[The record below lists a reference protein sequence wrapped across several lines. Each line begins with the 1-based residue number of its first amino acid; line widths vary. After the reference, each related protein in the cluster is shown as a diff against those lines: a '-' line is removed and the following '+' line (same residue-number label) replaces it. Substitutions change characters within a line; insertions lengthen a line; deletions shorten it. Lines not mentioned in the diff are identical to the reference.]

1 MKDKPETPPQ
11 EPVKILCFSAENFKA
26 VKTFYCEPNAD
37 GLTVIGGDNCAGK
50 TTCLDILS
58 FALGGAKY
66 RPSNPKREGAVGD
79 TTLHVELSNGLTV
92 ERKGKNLSLTVTD
105 REGARHGQ
113 ELLDAFIS
121 NIAIDLP
128 KFYNA
133 SAKDK
138 AHMIL
143 DTLGIEEKLA
153 ELAKREK
160 EKYDTRTMVGREA
173 DRKQKAAEDMPWH
186 EDAPEEKV
194 SVKELIDQQQE
205 ILARNGIRAEHKR
218 DKKNLE
224 SELEELKRSQNELK
238 SRLRLVEQQIETCK
252 GKLQDAYSI
261 VEADGE
267 NESTAELEAQIAN
280 FEETNRKV
288 AENAERTRRMEEADA
303 LHDQKDAL
311 TKEIEEIRDER
322 LSLLKDAD
330 FPLEGL
336 SVNDDG
342 ELVYNGQPWDCMS
355 GAQQLI
361 VSCAIA
367 SRINPNCRFVRMDK
381 LEQLDLKTLAEF
393 DAWLKTQ
400 DLQCIATRV
409 STGSECTLIIENGE
423 VKHGENPVIIPRKK
437 KPAPKKPEPSEELD
451 DSDY

>member
-1 MKDKPETPPQ
+1 MKEETNKSS
-11 EPVKILCFSAENFKA
+11 EPVKIMCFSAGNFKA
-26 VKTFYCEPNAD
+26 LKAFYCEPKPE
-37 GLTVIGGDNCAGK
+37 GLTVIGGGNGAGK
-50 TTCLDILS
+50 SSCLDAIA
-58 FALGGAKY
+58 FAVGGARH
-66 RPSNPKREGAVGD
+66 RPSNPKREGSVGD
-79 TTLHVELSNGLTV
+79 TTLHVDLSNGLTV

-113 ELLDAFIS
+113 ELLDALVS
-121 NIAIDLP
+121 QIAIDLP

-205 ILARNGIRAEHKR
+205 ILARNVIKEEHR
-218 DKKNLE
+218 RNLE
-224 SELEELKRSQNELK
+224 VNKSELERVNAELKRLSERREELVAKVK
-238 SRLRLVEQQIETCK
+238 SAE
-252 GKLQDAYSI
+252 
-261 VEADGE
+261 GE
-267 NESTAELEAQIAN
+267 DFTLESTSELEKQIAN

-288 AENAERTRRMEEADA
+288 AENAERTRRLEEADA
-303 LHDQKDAL
+303 LSDQRDAL
-311 TKEIEEIRDER
+311 TKEIEDIREER
-322 LSLLKDAD
+322 LALLKDAD

-336 SVNDDG
+336 SVNDAG

-355 GAQQLI
+355 GSQQLI

-367 SRINPNCRFVRMDK
+367 SRVNPQCRFVLMDK
-381 LEQLDLKTLAEF
+381 LEQLDLDTLREF
-393 DAWLKTQ
+393 DAWLRTQ

-409 STGSECTLIIENGE
+409 STGGECTLVIEDGE
-423 VKHGENPVIIPRKK
+423 VKEGEK
-437 KPAPKKPEPSEELD
+437 KPVLVPRNANNAEDGLSAN
-451 DSDY
+451 DY

>member
-1 MKDKPETPPQ
+1 MKDKKTEPPQ
-11 EPVKILCFSAENFKA
+11 EPVKILCFSAENYKS
-26 VKTFYCEPNAD
+26 VKTFYCEPKPE
-37 GLTVIGGDNCAGK
+37 GLTIIGGDNCAGK

-79 TTLHVELSNGLTV
+79 TTLHVELSNGLVV
-92 ERKGKNLSLTVTD
+92 ERRGKNLSLTVTD

-121 NIAIDLP
+121 SIAIDLP

-133 SAKDK
+133 SSKDK

-153 ELAKREK
+153 ELARREK
-160 EKYDTRTMVGREA
+160 EKYDTRMMVGREA
-173 DRKQKAAEDMPWH
+173 DRKLKAAEDMPWH
-186 EDAPEEKV
+186 EDAPEAPV
-194 SVKELIDQQQE
+194 SVADLVKQQLT
-205 ILARNGIRAEHKR
+205 ILARNGIKDEYRRNMEANRSELSRVSLEIDRLLQRQKVLQAAIRAA
-218 DKKNLE
+218 E
-224 SELEELKRSQNELK
+224 SEDLTL
-238 SRLRLVEQQIETCK
+238 
-252 GKLQDAYSI
+252 
-261 VEADGE
+261 
-267 NESTAELEAQIAN
+267 ESTAELEAKIAD
-280 FEETNRKV
+280 FEEINRKV
-288 AENAERTRRMEEADA
+288 TENAERTRRMEEANA
-303 LHDQKDAL
+303 LADQRETL
-311 TKEIEEIRDER
+311 TKEIEAVRSER

-336 SVNDDG
+336 TINDDG

-393 DAWLKTQ
+393 DRWLKTQ

-409 STGSECTLIIENGE
+409 STGSECTLVLENGE
-423 VKHGENPVIIPRKK
+423 VKQGDNPVIIPRKAAEK
-437 KPAPKKPEPSEELD
+437 KASAALAD
-451 DSDY
+451 DDY

>member
-1 MKDKPETPPQ
+1 MKDRPETPQ

-26 VKTFYCEPNAD
+26 VKTFYCEPKPE
-37 GLTVIGGDNCAGK
+37 GLTIIGGDNCAGK

-133 SAKDK
+133 SSKDK

-186 EDAPEEKV
+186 EDVPEEKV
-194 SVKELIDQQQE
+194 SVKELIAQQQE
-205 ILARNGIRAEHKR
+205 VLARNGIRAEHKR
-218 DKKNLE
+218 NLE
-224 SELEELKRSQNELK
+224 SYKSKVADIDSRVKALLDEKAELLDKINDVQNAVQK
-238 SRLRLVEQQIETCK
+238 
-252 GKLQDAYSI
+252 
-261 VEADGE
+261 DGE
-267 NESTAELEAQIAN
+267 DESTAELEGRIAN
-280 FEETNRKV
+280 FEAINSKI

-303 LHDQKDAL
+303 LNDQKDAL
-311 TKEIEEIRDER
+311 TKEIEEIREER
-322 LSLLKDAD
+322 LSLLKNAD

-336 SVNDDG
+336 TVNDDC
-342 ELVYNGQPWDCMS
+342 ELIYNGAAWDCMS

-393 DAWLKTQ
+393 DKWLRTQ

-409 STGSECTLIIENGE
+409 STGSECTLVVENGE
-423 VKHGENPVIIPRKK
+423 VKQGDNPVLIPRKAE
-437 KPAPKKPEPSEELD
+437 KPANTALAD
-451 DSDY
+451 DDY

>member
-1 MKDKPETPPQ
+1 MKNATTT
-11 EPVKILCFSAENFKA
+11 EPVKILCFSAGNFKA
-26 VKTFYCEPNAD
+26 LKAFYCEPKPE
-37 GLTVIGGDNCAGK
+37 GLTVIGGDNGAGK
-50 TTCLDILS
+50 SSCLDALA
-58 FALGGAKY
+58 FAVGGKKY
-66 RPSNPKREGAVGD
+66 CPSNPKREGAIGD
-79 TTLHVELSNGLTV
+79 TTLHVDLSNGITV

-133 SAKDK
+133 SSKDK

-143 DTLGIEEKLA
+143 ETLGIEDKLA
-153 ELAKREK
+153 ELAKAEK

-186 EDAPEEKV
+186 DDAPEKPV
-194 SVKELIDQQQE
+194 AVAELIRQQQE
-205 ILARNGIRAEHKR
+205 ILARNGIRAEHRR
-218 DKKNLE
+218 DL
-224 SELEELKRSQNELK
+224 SAMLEERESVQRQLADLTRRNEELSTK
-238 SRLRLVEQQIETCK
+238 IASVQ
-252 GKLQDAYSI
+252 SI
-261 VEADGE
+261 VQEDGE

-288 AENAERTRRMEEADA
+288 VENAERTRRMEEADA
-303 LHDQKDAL
+303 LNDQKDAL
-311 TKEIEEIRDER
+311 TKEIEAIRAER
-322 LSLLKDAD
+322 IALLKGAD

-336 SVNDDG
+336 SVNDGG

-355 GAQQLI
+355 GSQQLI

-367 SRINPNCRFVRMDK
+367 SRINPSCRFVLMDK
-381 LEQLDLKTLAEF
+381 LEQLDLTTLAEF
-393 DAWLKTQ
+393 DKWLKTQ

-409 STGSECTLIIENGE
+409 STGGECSLIIEDGE
-423 VKHGENPVIIPRKK
+423 VKEGEKKPVLIPRKAD
-437 KPAPKKPEPSEELD
+437 KPSDNELKD
-451 DSDY
+451 DDY

>member
-1 MKDKPETPPQ
+1 MKEKTDTETPQ

-26 VKTFYCEPNAD
+26 VKTFYCEPKPE
-37 GLTVIGGDNCAGK
+37 GLTIIGGDNCAGK

-105 REGARHGQ
+105 KQGARHGQ

-121 NIAIDLP
+121 TIAIDLP

-133 SAKDK
+133 SSKDK

-143 DTLGIEEKLA
+143 ETLGIEEKLA
-153 ELAKREK
+153 DLAKREK

-173 DRKQKAAEDMPWH
+173 DKKQKAAEDMPWH
-186 EDAPEEKV
+186 EDVPEEKV
-194 SVKELIDQQQE
+194 SVKELIAQQQE
-205 ILARNGIRAEHKR
+205 VLARNGIRAEHKR
-218 DKKNLE
+218 NLE
-224 SELEELKRSQNELK
+224 SYKSKVADIDSRVKALLDEKAELLDKINDVQNAVQK
-238 SRLRLVEQQIETCK
+238 
-252 GKLQDAYSI
+252 
-261 VEADGE
+261 DGE
-267 NESTAELEAQIAN
+267 EESTAELEGRIAN
-280 FEETNRKV
+280 FEAINSKI

-303 LHDQKDAL
+303 LNDQKDTL
-311 TKEIEEIRDER
+311 TKEIEEIRAER
-322 LSLLKDAD
+322 LALLKDAD
-330 FPLEGL
+330 FPLDGL
-336 SVNDDG
+336 TVNDDG
-342 ELVYNGQPWDCMS
+342 ELIYNGAAWDCMS

-367 SRINPNCRFVRMDK
+367 SQINPSCRFVRMDK

-393 DAWLKTQ
+393 DAWLKSR

-409 STGSECTLIIENGE
+409 SKGSECTLIIEDGV
-423 VKHGENPVIIPRKK
+423 VKDEEGKVLIPRKK
-437 KPAPKKPEPSEELD
+437 PEPPKDDTLD
-451 DSDY
+451 DGDY

>member
-1 MKDKPETPPQ
+1 MKTQEQ
-11 EPVKILCFSAENFKA
+11 EPVKIICFSAGNFKA
-26 VKTFYCEPNAD
+26 LKAFYCEPKPE
-37 GLTVIGGDNCAGK
+37 GLTVIGGDNGAGK
-50 TTCLDILS
+50 SSCLDALA
-58 FALGGAKY
+58 FAVGGKKY
-66 RPSNPKREGAVGD
+66 CPSNPKRKGAIGD
-79 TTLHVELSNGLTV
+79 TTLHVDLSNGITV

-113 ELLDAFIS
+113 ELLNAFIS

-133 SAKDK
+133 SSKDK

-143 DTLGIEEKLA
+143 ATLGIEDKLA
-153 ELAKREK
+153 ELAKAEK

-186 EDAPEEKV
+186 EDAPEDPV
-194 SVKELIDQQQE
+194 SVAELIKQQQE

-218 DKKNLE
+218 DL
-224 SELEELKRSQNELK
+224 SSMLEERESVRRQLADLTRRENELSTK
-238 SRLRLVEQQIETCK
+238 IASVR
-252 GKLQDAYSI
+252 SI
-261 VEADGE
+261 VQEDGE

-303 LHDQKDAL
+303 LNDQKDAL
-311 TKEIEEIRDER
+311 TKEIEAIRAER
-322 LSLLKDAD
+322 IALLQGAN

-336 SVNDDG
+336 SVNDGG
-342 ELVYNGQPWDCMS
+342 ELVYNDQPWDCMS
-355 GAQQLI
+355 GSQQLI

-367 SRINPNCRFVRMDK
+367 SRINPSCRFVLMDK
-381 LEQLDLKTLAEF
+381 LEQLDLTTLAEF

-409 STGSECTLIIENGE
+409 STGDECSLIIEAGE
-423 VKHGENPVIIPRKK
+423 VKEGETRPVLIPRKAK
-437 KPAPKKPEPSEELD
+437 PSEELD

>member
-1 MKDKPETPPQ
+1 MKDRPETPQ

-26 VKTFYCEPNAD
+26 VKTFYCEPKPE
-37 GLTVIGGDNCAGK
+37 GLTIIGGDNCAGK

-133 SAKDK
+133 SSKDK

-186 EDAPEEKV
+186 EDVPEEKV
-194 SVKELIDQQQE
+194 SVKDLIDRQQE

-218 DKKNLE
+218 NLE
-224 SELEELKRSQNELK
+224 TYKAKVADIDSRVKALLDEKSELLDKINDVQCAAVN
-238 SRLRLVEQQIETCK
+238 
-252 GKLQDAYSI
+252 
-261 VEADGE
+261 DGE
-267 NESTAELEAQIAN
+267 EESTAELEKQIAN
-280 FEETNRKV
+280 FEEINRKV
-288 AENAERTRRMEEADA
+288 GENAERTRRMEEADA
-303 LHDQKDAL
+303 LNDQKDAL
-311 TKEIEEIRDER
+311 TKEIEEIREER
-322 LSLLKDAD
+322 LSLLKNAD

-336 SVNDDG
+336 TVNDDC
-342 ELVYNGQPWDCMS
+342 ELTYNGAAWDCMS

-393 DAWLKTQ
+393 DKWLRTQ

-409 STGSECTLIIENGE
+409 STGTECTLVVENGE
-423 VKHGENPVIIPRKK
+423 VKQGDNPVLIPRKAE
-437 KPAPKKPEPSEELD
+437 KPANTALAD
-451 DSDY
+451 DDY